1 MFIRPSHSRFYLFIY
16 FYIFYRSICDDC
28 VRFLTVIGAL
38 QNNVLMM
45 MMWIAVC
52 DGCLVVYLLSLTF
65 VQNLYRSQLK
75 TVNVTSTVRVV

>member
-1 MFIRPSHSRFYLFIY
+1 MMMMM
-16 FYIFYRSICDDC
+16 
-28 VRFLTVIGAL
+28 
-38 QNNVLMM
+38 MM

-75 TVNVTSTVRVV
+75 TVNVTSTVRVVASQNRSTA